1 MREIPFSLNEHP
13 SFSLPEVGLA
23 VLGHPISH
31 SISPILHNAALGV
44 LSQEEPTFSNWMY
57 ERLDVQPK
65 DLSKALDQLAQA
77 GFIGLNLTIP
87 HKVDVLD
94 FLGDLDHGASVMGA
108 VNTLIWRED
117 HWVGYNTDGYGL
129 EMALEKVLKCNF
141 QNAKV
146 LILGAGGAARAAAAQ
161 AILSD
166 ALLVHI
172 HNRSANNLNN
182 LLNLLHREFDSE
194 RLVGS
199 TSESFREEDF
209 WGEDWI
215 VINAT
220 SVGLKPGD
228 PSPLFLPCAGFG
240 GNSVFYD
247 MIYNPPRTPFLSEAD
262 ADGFKNANGLS
273 MLVYQAAK
281 ALAIW
286 TGREISAEA
295 MFEAANSHFGD

>member
-1 MREIPFSLNEHP
+1 MRDIPFSLNEYP

-65 DLSKALDQLAQA
+65 DLKKALDQLAQA

-87 HKVDVLD
+87 HKVEVLD
-94 FLGDLDHGASVMGA
+94 FLVDLDHEASVMGA

-117 HWVGYNTDGYGL
+117 HWVGHNTDGYGL
-129 EMALEKVLKCNF
+129 EKALNEVLQCNF

-146 LILGAGGAARAAAAQ
+146 LILGAGGAARAAATQ
-161 AILSD
+161 AILSG
-166 ALLVHI
+166 AFSVHI

-182 LLNLLHREFDSE
+182 LLNLLHREFETE
-194 RLVGS
+194 RVVGS
-199 TSESFREEDF
+199 TSQTFSNDDF
-209 WGEDWI
+209 LGEDWI

-220 SVGLKPGD
+220 SLGLKQGD
-228 PSPLFLPCAGFG
+228 PSPLFTPIAGFG
-240 GNSVFYD
+240 RNSVFYD
-247 MIYNPPRTPFLSEAD
+247 MIYNPPKTTFLAEAE
-262 ADGFKNANGLS
+262 ADGFKHANGLS

-286 TGREISAEA
+286 TGREISAKA
-295 MFEAANSHFGD
+295 MFHAANSHVGD